1 MIERSTT
8 TTTIGGD
15 RPSPGRNG
23 RSGSQRLEFTYL
35 AHSPDQEITQGVI
48 KAGSL
53 TEAEEILVRAGFRP
67 LVIRRAKKSI
77 WQRELFKS
85 RKVKA
90 QHLLTFTE
98 QMAVLLRAGVP
109 LVTTLEALH
118 HQAEQAAF
126 KESLETIAE
135 DVRGGAPLSEA
146 MGKYP
151 DIFSSFYRQM
161 ILLGERSGDIEGI
174 LEQTTAYLTREQNL
188 RKTIRRAMFY
198 PILVL
203 GLAIVVTVVMVQ
215 FVLPNILEL
224 FVALNVPLPLITRV
238 VLGTSAF
245 INENK
250 LYLGGG
256 VVMGLVAL
264 LMAYRRPGTRDLMD
278 RLLLRL
284 PIIKRMIVYRELGR
298 FARLTALMLH
308 NALPLSNI
316 LGMVAGATSNRE
328 VRQVFLNAQASVT
341 GGHNLSGGLGEAPF
355 MPPMFTN
362 LVRIGEISGSL
373 EGNLNTIADFYDRE
387 LDALIE
393 STLQL
398 LEPILTIVVGLVI
411 ALVALTIIVPIYS
424 LIGSAG

>member
-1 MIERSTT
+1 
-8 TTTIGGD
+8 
-15 RPSPGRNG
+15 
-23 RSGSQRLEFTYL
+23 
-35 AHSPDQEITQGVI
+35 
-48 KAGSL
+48 
-53 TEAEEILVRAGFRP
+53 
-67 LVIRRAKKSI
+67 
-77 WQRELFKS
+77 
-85 RKVKA
+85 
-90 QHLLTFTE
+90 
-98 QMAVLLRAGVP
+98 
-109 LVTTLEALH
+109 
-118 HQAEQAAF
+118 
-126 KESLETIAE
+126 
-135 DVRGGAPLSEA
+135 
-146 MGKYP
+146 
-151 DIFSSFYRQM
+151 
-161 ILLGERSGDIEGI
+161 
-174 LEQTTAYLTREQNL
+174 
-188 RKTIRRAMFY
+188 
-198 PILVL
+198 
-203 GLAIVVTVVMVQ
+203 
-215 FVLPNILEL
+215 VLPNILEL

-278 RLLLRL
+278 RLLLRT

-341 GGHNLSGGLGEAPF
+341 AGHTLSGGLGEAPF